1 MLQGWQ
7 GTGLPAFPI
16 SDVPPY
22 RFNCGGVSFSDLPLS
37 NISTPCLLIKLLCCG
52 PEVAAAFREER
63 IGSVL
68 EPLMTFLTSLTVVSI
83 ETTSVAP
90 EGDQEMVG

>member
-1 MLQGWQ
+1 M
-7 GTGLPAFPI
+7 
-16 SDVPPY
+16 
-22 RFNCGGVSFSDLPLS
+22 
-37 NISTPCLLIKLLCCG
+37 
-52 PEVAAAFREER
+52 AATFREER

-68 EPLMTFLTSLTVVSI
+68 EPLMTFLTGLTVVSI

>member
-1 MLQGWQ
+1 MCPHTDL
-7 GTGLPAFPI
+7 TVMEF
-16 SDVPPY
+16 
-22 RFNCGGVSFSDLPLS
+22 FSLTSRLS
-37 NISTPCLLIKLLCCG
+37 NTSTPCLLIKLLCCG
-52 PEVAAAFREER
+52 PEVAATFREER

-68 EPLMTFLTSLTVVSI
+68 EPLMTFLTGLTVVSI